1 MLTSLGWI
9 FFTGLVLGLAAKK
22 VGLPPLVGMMAAGV
36 VMGPYQLGILDESL
50 LNIAPDLRQLA
61 LILILTRAGLSLD
74 LNALKKVG
82 RSAILMCFVPA
93 CFEIA
98 GMTIFAHHLLGVSYL
113 EGAIIGAVVG
123 AVSPAVIV
131 PRMIRLHEEGWGARK
146 GILQMI
152 LAGASADDIFVIII
166 FTALTGLADS
176 GTVPTVGMLLEI
188 PVSIVTGIG
197 FGWIVGKG
205 LAYLYT
211 TYIKDNTHMV
221 LLCLAASFFLVEL
234 ETRLEGVIPF
244 SGLLGVMAAGLS
256 IQQNSEQATNIL
268 SNCFSKLWIAGE
280 IILFVLVGAAVDL
293 KYAQMA
299 GLAAVVAVLGALCV
313 RALGVLLCTAGA
325 GLNGKERIFCVLAY
339 LPKATV
345 QAAIGG
351 VPLAMGLACGQ
362 MVLTVAVIAILVT
375 APLGAIA
382 IDRSYSIL
390 LEKNLE
396 KSVDK

>member
-9 FFTGLVLGLAAKK
+9 FFMGLVLGLAAKK

-36 VMGPYQLGILDESL
+36 VIGPYQLGILDETL

-82 RSAILMCFVPA
+82 RSAVLMCFVPA
-93 CFEIA
+93 CFEMV
-98 GMTIFAHHLLGVSYL
+98 GMTVLAHHLLGVSYL
-113 EGAIIGAVVG
+113 EGAMIGAVVG

-131 PRMIRLHEEGWGARK
+131 PRMIRLQEEGWGGQK
-146 GILQMI
+146 GIPQMI
-152 LAGASADDIFVIII
+152 LAGASADDIFVIIV
-166 FTALTGLADS
+166 FTALTGLASS
-176 GTVPTVGMLLEI
+176 GTVPTVGMVLEI
-188 PVSIVTGIG
+188 PVSIITGIG
-197 FGWIVGKG
+197 FGWVVGLI
-205 LAYLYT
+205 LAHLFAI
-211 TYIKDNTHMV
+211 YIKENTHMV
-221 LLCLAASFFLVEL
+221 LLCLATAFFLVEL
-234 ETRLEGVIPF
+234 ETRLEGMLPF
-244 SGLLGVMAAGLS
+244 SGLLAVMAAGLS
-256 IQQNSEQATNIL
+256 IQQHNETATKAL
-268 SNCFSKLWIAGE
+268 SGSFSKLWIAGE
-280 IILFVLVGAAVDL
+280 IVLFVLVGAAVDL

-313 RALGVLLCTAGA
+313 RALGVLVCTAGA
-325 GLNGKERIFCVLAY
+325 GLNGKERMFCVLAY

-362 MVLTVAVIAILVT
+362 MVLTVAVVAILVT

-382 IDRSYSIL
+382 IDRSYQIL
-390 LEKNLE
+390 LKKVEKRC
-396 KSVDK
+396 

>member
-1 MLTSLGWI
+1 MLTGLGWI
-9 FFTGLVLGLAAKK
+9 FLTGLVLGLAAKK
-22 VGLPPLVGMMAAGV
+22 IGLPPLVGMMAAGV
-36 VMGPYQLGILDESL
+36 VIGPYQFNLLDETL
-50 LNIAPDLRQLA
+50 LQIAPDLRQLA

-93 CFEIA
+93 CFEIV
-98 GMTIFAHHLLGVSYL
+98 GMTVFAHSLLGVSYL

-131 PRMIRLHEEGWGARK
+131 PRMIRLHEEGWGEQK
-146 GILQMI
+146 GIPQMI
-152 LAGASADDIFVIII
+152 LAGSSADDIFVIII
-166 FTALTGLADS
+166 FTALIGLADS
-176 GTVPTVGMLLEI
+176 GTVPTVWMLLEI

-197 FGWIVGKG
+197 FGWVVGMI
-205 LAYLYT
+205 LAYLYQ
-211 TYIKDNTHMV
+211 TYIKESTHMV
-221 LLCLAASFFLVEL
+221 LLCLATSFFLVEL
-234 ETRLEGVIPF
+234 ETRLEGLIPF
-244 SGLLGVMAAGLS
+244 SGLLAVMAAGLS
-256 IQQNSEQATNIL
+256 VQQHNEAATKVL
-268 SNCFSKLWIAGE
+268 SGCFSKLWIAGE
-280 IILFVLVGAAVDL
+280 IVLFVLVGAAVDL

-313 RALGVLLCTAGA
+313 RALGVLVCTAGT
-325 GLNGKERIFCVLAY
+325 GLNGRERLFCVLAY

-351 VPLAMGLACGQ
+351 IPLAMGLVCGQ

-382 IDRSYSIL
+382 IDRSYTTL
-390 LEKNLE
+390 LEKNNE
-396 KSVDK
+396 KKC